1 MIKNKE
7 EENISINEDAP
18 PSLYL
23 LFINTI
29 CTFYTVYGH
38 LGLYSSVWLAFWNK
52 SRSAQC

>member
-1 MIKNKE
+1 MTKNKE
-7 EENISINEDAP
+7 EENISINEDTP

-23 LFINTI
+23 LFINTV